1 MFMKNNLFL
10 LLFVALFTGCQKNGD
25 SPQQPPATITDLKG
39 KWKIVATKSG
49 PDSTNAQGLWTSID
63 FVKNT
68 TINEIYCV
76 NNSSLGKSFLSQVN
90 CAYYESPGS
99 IVGVVSSDCA
109 RTIFMRD
116 TVWMQLTEYGLEL
129 KDGNAFDWKEAYRH
143 SKYLNTINQQCSS
156 IQYVPEATRD
166 YTRRGSWSVDESTQM
181 ISVEFVNSVNP
192 YNGETKSKFKV
203 TKFTGNEAEIKL
215 QGSVGLEFRL
225 QKQ

>member
-1 MFMKNNLFL
+1 MKNNLL
-10 LLFVALFTGCQKNGD
+10 LLLLIAVFFGCAKKND
-25 SPQQPPATITDLKG
+25 NPDQPPATITDLKV
-39 KWKIVATKSG
+39 KWKIAATKSG

-63 FVKNT
+63 YVKHT
-68 TINEIYCV
+68 IINEIYCG

-116 TVWMQLTEYGLEL
+116 TMWMQLTNYELVL
-129 KDGNAFDWKEAYRH
+129 KDGNAFDWTEAYRY

-156 IQYVPEATRD
+156 IQYIPEATRD
-166 YTRRGSWSVDESTQM
+166 YTRSGTWSFDEATQM
-181 ISVEFVNSVNP
+181 ISVEFVNAVNP
-192 YNGETKSKFKV
+192 FNGETKSKFKV

-215 QGSVGLEFRL
+215 RGSVGLELRL

>member
-1 MFMKNNLFL
+1 MKNNLL
-10 LLFVALFTGCQKNGD
+10 LLLLVALFLGCQKNGD
-25 SPQQPPATITDLKG
+25 NPDQPPATITDLKG
-39 KWKIVATKSG
+39 KWKITATKAG

-63 FVKNT
+63 YTKYT

-99 IVGVVSSDCA
+99 IVGVVSGDCA

-116 TVWMQLTEYGLEL
+116 TVWNQLIDYGLEL
-129 KDGNAFDWKEAYRH
+129 KEAAFDWKEAYRH
-143 SKYLNTINQQCSS
+143 SKYLNVINQQCSS
-156 IQYVPEATRD
+156 IQYIPEATRD
-166 YTRRGSWSVDESTQM
+166 YTRSGTWSFDEATQM
-181 ISVEFVNSVNP
+181 ISVEFINSVNA

-203 TKFTGNEAEIKL
+203 TKFTGSTVEL
-215 QGSVGLEFRL
+215 QMQGSVNIEFRL

>member
-1 MFMKNNLFL
+1 MKNNLL
-10 LLFVALFTGCQKNGD
+10 LLLLITMFSECAKNSD
-25 SPQQPPATITDLKG
+25 NPEQPPATITDLKG
-39 KWKIVATKSG
+39 KWKITATKSG
-49 PDSTNAQGLWTSID
+49 PDSTNTQGVWTSID
-63 FVKNT
+63 YVKHT

-76 NNSSLGKSFLSQVN
+76 NNSSLAKSFLSQVN

-109 RTIFMRD
+109 RTIYMRD
-116 TVWMQLTEYGLEL
+116 TVWMQLTNYELVL
-129 KDGNAFDWKEAYRH
+129 KDANAFDWTEAYRH

-166 YTRRGSWSVDESTQM
+166 YTRSGTWSFDEATQM
-181 ISVEFVNSVNP
+181 ITVDFVNSVNP
-192 YNGETKSKFKV
+192 YNGETQSKFKV

>member
-1 MFMKNNLFL
+1 MKNSIL
-10 LLFVALFTGCQKNGD
+10 LLLLTFLFMGCQKNSD
-25 SPQQPPATITDLKG
+25 NPEQPPATITDLKG
-39 KWKIVATKSG
+39 KWKITATKSG

-63 FVKNT
+63 YVKTT

-99 IVGVVSSDCA
+99 IVGVVSGDCA

-116 TVWMQLTEYGLEL
+116 TVWNQLTDYSLEL
-129 KDGNAFDWKEAYRH
+129 KDGNAFDWKEAYLH
-143 SKYLNTINQQCSS
+143 SKYLNVINQQCTS
-156 IQYVPEATRD
+156 IQYVPEAARD
-166 YTRRGSWSVDESTQM
+166 YTRSGSWAFDEATQM
-181 ISVEFVNSVNP
+181 ITVNFVNSVNP
-192 YNGETKSKFKV
+192 INGETQSRFKV
-203 TKFTGNEAEIKL
+203 TKFTGNLAEIKQ